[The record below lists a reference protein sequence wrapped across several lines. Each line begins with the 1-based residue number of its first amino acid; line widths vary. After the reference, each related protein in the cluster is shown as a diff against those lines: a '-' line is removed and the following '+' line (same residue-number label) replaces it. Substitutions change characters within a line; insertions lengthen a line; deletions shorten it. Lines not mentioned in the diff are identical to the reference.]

1 MKRTQYPDFL
11 PVIEPLIGKT
21 VRLRDLLLLVD
32 QIGWAF
38 ISFKDE
44 MGKPLRNPFETLALA
59 GKRRVVVTGIH
70 KAKGLYFDSRKGW
83 LKSTVID
90 VVEKRSVLS
99 VIAQRIKRYFY

>member
-1 MKRTQYPDFL
+1 MKKTQYSDFL

-32 QIGWAF
+32 GVGWAF

-44 MGKPLRNPFETLALA
+44 TGKLLGNPFETLALA
-59 GKRRVVVTGIH
+59 GKRKVLVTGIREVE
-70 KAKGLYFDSRKGW
+70 GLYFDSRKGW

-99 VIAQRIKRYFY
+99 VIVQRIKRYF